1 MGRRKVNSTERN
13 IYAVDHNCHPS
24 RALASGLYRPLWR
37 RSDPSSARDCR
48 HRARYS
54 AASRQTR
61 ALSESV
67 FAPAVSVVHPHNRF
81 APRRQ
86 LPSTMFWAAW
96 IMREPLLPNSRR
108 DRSRPFPSL
117 AKGPA
122 IENGRN
128 WVLLPF
134 QLIYWQPRSQTRAIP
149 SLEQPK
155 GGNENA
161 EDTKK
166 NQEQEAARQSREFE
180 ALEGGEG

>member
-1 MGRRKVNSTERN
+1 MGRRKFNSTERN
-13 IYAVDHNCHPS
+13 IYALDYNCHPS

-48 HRARYS
+48 HRTRYS
-54 AASRQTR
+54 ADSRQTR

-67 FAPAVSVVHPHNRF
+67 FAPAISVVHPHNRF
-81 APRRQ
+81 CTPKTTLLYAALVCTAPAV
-86 LPSTMFWAAW
+86 FWAAW

-134 QLIYWQPRSQTRAIP
+134 QLIYWQPGSRTRAIP
-149 SLEQPK
+149 
-155 GGNENA
+155 
-161 EDTKK
+161 
-166 NQEQEAARQSREFE
+166 
-180 ALEGGEG
+180 